1 MQEKTPV
8 LSQLIN
14 KSNAEFLQVL
24 PSYEYK
30 PSPSIGE
37 ITIPALKKIAPTD
50 TSFTSFPYDI
60 HTSEYESKKR
70 YYI

>member
-1 MQEKTPV
+1 
-8 LSQLIN
+8 LSTH
-14 KSNAEFLQVL
+14 
-24 PSYEYK
+24 EYN

-37 ITIPALKKIAPTD
+37 LVIPALKKIAPAD

-60 HTSEYESKKR
+60 QTSEYESKKR

>member
-1 MQEKTPV
+1 VQEKTPV

-14 KSNAEFLQVL
+14 KSNAEFLQVF

-37 ITIPALKKIAPTD
+37 ITIPALKKIAPND
-50 TSFTSFPYDI
+50 TSFTSFPYNI
-60 HTSEYESKKR
+60 QTSNYETKKR

>member
-1 MQEKTPV
+1 
-8 LSQLIN
+8 
-14 KSNAEFLQVL
+14 L

-30 PSPSIGE
+30 PSPSIGDMN
-37 ITIPALKKIAPTD
+37 IPPLKKIAPAD

-60 HTSEYESKKR
+60 QTSNYETKKR

>member
-1 MQEKTPV
+1 VQEKTPV

-24 PSYEYK
+24 PSYSYS

-37 ITIPALKKIAPTD
+37 IVIPALKKIAPAD

-60 HTSEYESKKR
+60 QTPNFETKKR